1 VLIPEQ
7 DNYGKKDSTCEARI
21 KDIFSQSP
29 ISLPERFEAYEKE
42 SHAKLLELIGQ
53 VDEDK
58 TGMKRAVFV
67 SFLEKVYKRSK

>member
-1 VLIPEQ
+1 V
-7 DNYGKKDSTCEARI
+7 
-21 KDIFSQSP
+21 
-29 ISLPERFEAYEKE
+29 YEKE

-53 VDEDK
+53 VDEEK